1 MRWEKLND
9 KCIFA
14 FLPELEPLFAARN
27 LLLGEPYHQL
37 GAQLYTQKQLE
48 VWKRS
53 YRFSFGISGETKKLC
68 ANGLQDLL
76 LDCVDED
83 LTGARFQDYVFSL
96 PPEERLWRQSDWEYF
111 GVSREPL
118 RQAMDDDGA
127 LDALYEK
134 IEALCPSFLAFSAF
148 IRQNDRLVREF
159 FSFAAELDTPA
170 LRAALA
176 ARAEKIAAL
185 RDRTAENLKRMDALS
200 CAEELMGKRFHNRGP
215 YERFYFLASPMLPF
229 RAMRLFYP
237 NGTAHNRQLL
247 FLAVREPE
255 PDREKTIAGLVTLA
269 DPTRYQILRLLAER
283 GSVKSQDVARALQL
297 APSTVSHHMN
307 ALREAGL
314 VTEEPVK
321 TAKYYGLARDVLRRL
336 MEEVR
341 TDLKLE

>member
-37 GAQLYTQKQLE
+37 GAQIYPGEQIAA
-48 VWKRS
+48 WKR
-53 YRFSFGISGETKKLC
+53 RFRFLFETCEAVFKLYEG
-68 ANGLQDLL
+68 GLHDLL
-76 LDCVDED
+76 IDCIAED
-83 LTGARFQDYVFSL
+83 LTAARFQRYALSL
-96 PPEERLWRQSDWEYF
+96 TPEELLWRQSDWEYS
-111 GVSREPL
+111 GVSRQLL

-127 LDALYEK
+127 LAELYEK
-134 IEALCPSFLAFSAF
+134 VEAQCPNFLGFSAF
-148 IRQNDRLVREF
+148 VRQNERLVRDF
-159 FSFAAELDTPA
+159 F
-170 LRAALA
+170 ALA
-176 ARAEKIAAL
+176 AEMDTSALREALAEREEKIAAL
-185 RDRTAENLKRMDALS
+185 RDRTAENLKSMEPLA
-200 CAEELMGKRFHNRGP
+200 CAEELMGKCFHNRGP
-215 YERFYFLASPMLPF
+215 YERFYFLASLMLPF

-255 PDREKTIAGLVTLA
+255 PNREKTIAGLMTLA

-283 GSVKSQDVARALQL
+283 GSVKGQDVARALKL

-307 ALREAGL
+307 ALRDAGL

-321 TAKYYGLARDVLRRL
+321 TAKYYGLARDSLRRL
-336 MEEVR
+336 SEEIK